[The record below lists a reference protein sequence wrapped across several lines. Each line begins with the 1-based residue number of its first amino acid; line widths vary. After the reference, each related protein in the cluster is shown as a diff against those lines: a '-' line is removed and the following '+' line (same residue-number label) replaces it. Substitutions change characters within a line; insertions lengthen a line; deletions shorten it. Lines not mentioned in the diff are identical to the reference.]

1 VVEHISRRERRASNT
16 MTTRKRRCGWV
27 GEGEEGHLDGA
38 CEGERHGDTVAQS
51 RSVFPWVDRHDF
63 ASHSHAATVE
73 LSRITRKLFRE
84 HDLVNTT
91 SVVSECAV
99 MPLGRK
105 KHTTGQGW
113 PRCASRALRSLTV
126 ACFAQATL
134 RRCTTLRF
142 ACLMCMLKHARNT
155 RSCGCDTGLP
165 LLALSMCPCR
175 VMRRFYLMGGQLPS
189 RWCSTASAAQS
200 EQKGCNF
207 EILPNDLHFVEHRSP

>member
-63 ASHSHAATVE
+63 ASHSHATTVE

-189 RWCSTASAAQS
+189 RLMQHCLRPQQRSRSK
-200 EQKGCNF
+200 KGAISKYC
-207 EILPNDLHFVEHRSP
+207 P